1 MGLNKPVGFP
11 TAKLLKE
18 KGFDEKCSHY
28 YIDNFQNFK
37 HDGKLYKTGLP
48 NDWDND
54 NILQFVKRT
63 NQPHLCNAPTIAEV
77 AMWLY
82 EKHGI
87 WVVSSYELN
96 VETNKREWFWVIIK
110 EGEEI
115 AYQYKD
121 FNSPTEA
128 YQDAIDYVLKN
139 LI

>member
-1 MGLNKPVGFP
+1 MTTPVKFEL
-11 TAKLLKE
+11 AKLLKE

-82 EKHGI
+82 EKHGVWI
-87 WVVSSYELN
+87 TITSISQESWQCHMTKKGDSLGKYYLE
-96 VETNKREWFWVIIK
+96 
-110 EGEEI
+110 
-115 AYQYKD
+115 D
-121 FNSPTEA
+121 FNSPTKA

>member
-1 MGLNKPVGFP
+1 MNTTITFEI
-11 TAKLLKE
+11 AKLLKD

-63 NQPHLCNAPTIAEV
+63 NQPHLCNAPTVAEV
-77 AMWLY
+77 LMWLY

-87 WVVSSYELN
+87 WICVDIDEDDGN
-96 VETNKREWFWVIIK
+96 IICAARGK
-110 EGEEI
+110 KVT
-115 AYQYKD
+115 YVD
-121 FNSPTEA
+121 DNFNSPTEA
-128 YQDAIDYVLKN
+128 YLKAITYVLNN
-139 LI
+139 LL